1 MYGIHTQYWYTDS
14 STCTNGASG
23 LGSGPQNSLSLRTHC
38 EMATPR
44 SAYDAFSAVDKI
56 VAKPVLGS
64 DGAASW
70 QEFRKGTKELQRESV
85 APALQVKK
93 ADRLGTG
100 LATLE
105 DERSHER
112 KLRVEG
118 GEAALG
124 AGYTTFKRKH
134 DAEEAAEKKRR
145 KQIEKKVRPEKKPY
159 FQASET
165 FCGWRFDYVFTTR
178 DRGTGYYWDGTD
190 SIKKLNGFED
200 FPEPSSE
207 PSDGGAQV
215 GESEQGA
222 SCPLKNK
229 KKSKKRATT
238 VVVNHDPNNPL
249 EQVAN
254 AIRRRNE
261 AIKQPPAGLANKVNV
276 WETASDPSTGKTYY
290 FNRSTGQ
297 QQWDP
302 PAGELPEGWKSS
314 TDAASGK
321 VYYFHTDGTTTWVRP
336 PT

>member
-1 MYGIHTQYWYTDS
+1 
-14 STCTNGASG
+14 
-23 LGSGPQNSLSLRTHC
+23 
-38 EMATPR
+38 MATPR
-44 SAYDAFSAVDKI
+44 SAYDAFSAVDDI

-85 APALQVKK
+85 APALQVKR

-112 KLRVEG
+112 KIRLEG

-124 AGYTTFKRKH
+124 SGYTTFKRKH

-145 KQIEKKVRPEKKPY
+145 KQIEKRIRPESKPY
-159 FQASET
+159 FQSSTA

-190 SIKKLNGFED
+190 SIKKLNGIGD
-200 FPEPSSE
+200 SPEPSSE
-207 PSDGGAQV
+207 PSSELPSAGAQD
-215 GESEQGA
+215 GESTQDAKSG
-222 SCPLKNK
+222 LKNK
-229 KKSKKRATT
+229 NKRKHDSPAA
-238 VVVNHDPNNPL
+238 VVDDPNNPL
-249 EQVAN
+249 EQVVN

-261 AIKQPPAGLANKVNV
+261 ALKQPPAGLTTIPNS
-276 WETASDPSTGKTYY
+276 WETALDPSTGKTYY

-302 PAGELPEGWKSS
+302 PAGQLPEGWKSA
-314 TDAASGK
+314 TDSASGK
-321 VYYFHTDGTTTWVRP
+321 VYYFHVDGTTTWVKP
-336 PT
+336 SV